1 VVNLFYLSCDGVF
14 TRFHQK
20 SPPNIEQVH
29 ENETKEILTS
39 RLDFERLLRR
49 KIFLQTK
56 ESKVAL
62 EIKEDEDL
70 RLLSEDY
77 HDIIINQTKVE
88 YLTTKSKG
96 IDSFYFHQYTTDL
109 VIKIIGLNYIIRIFN
124 LKICCLY

>member
-1 VVNLFYLSCDGVF
+1 MEIRQPNTIGLCFSMSGFTKDAEKYVSDIIKKRTIVLFD
-14 TRFHQK
+14 
-20 SPPNIEQVH
+20 

-77 HDIIINQTKVE
+77 HDIIINQTKIE
-88 YLTTKSKG
+88 YLT
-96 IDSFYFHQYTTDL
+96 IFLDL
-109 VIKIIGLNYIIRIFN
+109 VMSLLIV
-124 LKICCLY
+124 

>member
-1 VVNLFYLSCDGVF
+1 MSGFTKDAEKYVSDIIKKRTIVLFD
-14 TRFHQK
+14 
-20 SPPNIEQVH
+20 

-77 HDIIINQTKVE
+77 HDIIINQTKIE
-88 YLTTKSKG
+88 YLT
-96 IDSFYFHQYTTDL
+96 IFLDL
-109 VIKIIGLNYIIRIFN
+109 VMSLLIV
-124 LKICCLY
+124 